1 MPAGRNQ
8 SPHRRMRS
16 FTAGALLLLMLSG
29 GCIHRKEAVSKDPVI
44 DMPQAFSGQNA
55 EPVSRIRWWQR
66 FENSELDRLIG
77 AALDANLTLAEAW
90 ARLRQVRAQ
99 AVAAGA
105 GRLPDLSVTAGVAHS
120 RQRSDTG
127 SPPAWATDKYALGLS
142 SRYELDLWGRI
153 RSQQEAAVLSAAA
166 SREDLAAAAT
176 TVVAAVTER
185 WVQIVA
191 QRMHRA
197 RLRDQIKTNE
207 TMLELVDLRFRKSM
221 SSALDVLQQRQ
232 VVERSRAQLPLVDRA
247 EQLLINELAL
257 LMGQMPPHVPEIQTE
272 SVDVPTTAPQAG
284 LPIQL
289 LAERPDIRAA
299 ALRFRSADRR
309 VAAARADRLPTLL
322 LTASGLVQ
330 AGQTAVL
337 LENWLISLAAD
348 LTAPIFDGDRR
359 LAAVDT
365 ASAEAEQ
372 AMAAFKSTVL
382 TAAREVEDALVREST
397 LRRYLAGL
405 EAERLTAGKAL
416 DEARSRYRNGLNDY
430 LPVLT
435 ALLSVQGIERD
446 LIDRRTDL
454 ILARVGLYRALGGAW
469 TDDLEP

>member
-1 MPAGRNQ
+1 MLLAVGCTLRQAAPA
-8 SPHRRMRS
+8 P
-16 FTAGALLLLMLSG
+16 
-29 GCIHRKEAVSKDPVI
+29 DPV
-44 DMPQAFSGQNA
+44 MELPQAFSGQKVQA
-55 EPVSRIRWWQR
+55 VSRAKWWR
-66 FENSELDRLIG
+66 TFENDELDRLIL
-77 AALDANLTLAEAW
+77 AALSANLTLEEAW

-99 AVAAGA
+99 AVGAGA
-105 GRLPDLSVTAGVAHS
+105 GRFPDLTVTAGAAHS
-120 RQRSDTG
+120 RQRADTT
-127 SPPAWATDKYALGLS
+127 SPPARATDQYTLGLT

-153 RSQQEAAVLSAAA
+153 RSEQEAAVLSAAA

-185 WVQIVA
+185 WLGIVA

-197 RLRDQIKTNE
+197 RLFEQIKTNE
-207 TMLELVDLRFRKSM
+207 TMLELVELRFRKSM

-232 VVERSRAQLPLVDRA
+232 VVERSLAQLPLVDRD

-257 LMGQMPPHVPEIQTE
+257 LLGQMPPHAPEIRTE
-272 SVDVPTTAPQAG
+272 SVDLPATAPEAG

-289 LAERPDIRAA
+289 LTKRPDVRAA
-299 ALRFRSADRR
+299 AKRLRAADRR
-309 VAAARADRLPTLL
+309 VAAARADRLPNLR

-330 AGQTAVL
+330 AGQTAIL

-359 LAAVDT
+359 LAAVDA

-372 AMAAFKSTVL
+372 FMAVFKKTVL
-382 TAAREVEDALVREST
+382 TAVKEVEDALVREAA

-405 EAERLTAGKAL
+405 EAELAAAERTL

-435 ALLSVQGIERD
+435 ALLSVQGLERD